1 MDPKN
6 LAGSLKVAI
15 LLQSMSDDATR
26 TIISSLDEKE
36 REVVSNHMAQMGS
49 ISPALVEKIG
59 EEFAETSKRAKSRKL
74 LGAPGNDNKEKGEK
88 YLEKITTR
96 SASLG
101 AILSL
106 DSDKLYELIKNEH
119 AQTIAIIMV
128 HVKTKVASD
137 VLSRLPDE
145 TKKEIALR
153 IVGLDKVMAEMIE
166 EINYAFEDIIDT
178 MDSSISNA
186 TGGTGRVAEILN
198 QADEMS
204 SQFILNEIEEN
215 DPEMA
220 AEIKQKM
227 FVFEDLILV
236 DDRGF
241 QKLLRKIETS
251 ELAIALK
258 AATEDVKEKVFKNMS
273 ERAVEMLKEEME
285 DMGPLRMK
293 EVSDAQQ
300 RITSLIQEME
310 VKGEVIISGRRGD
323 DDIVS

>member
-1 MDPKN
+1 MDPNN
-6 LAGSLKVAI
+6 LPGSLKIAI
-15 LLQSMSDDATR
+15 LIQSMSEETSQV
-26 TIISSLDEKE
+26 IINTLNDREKE
-36 REVVSNHMAQMGS
+36 VVRNHLDQMGT
-49 ISPALVEKIG
+49 ISPDMAEKVA
-59 EEFAETSKRAKSRKL
+59 EEFAETARRAKSGKL
-74 LGAPGNDNKEKGEK
+74 LGVPGKDNEEKGEE
-88 YLEKITTR
+88 YLQRITTR

-119 AQTIAIIMV
+119 PQTLAIIMV
-128 HVKTKVASD
+128 HVKTNVASD

-145 TKKEIALR
+145 TKKEVALR
-153 IVGLDKVMAEMIE
+153 IASLDKVMAEMIE
-166 EINYAFEDIIDT
+166 EVNYAFEDIIDT

-186 TGGTGRVAEILN
+186 TGGTNRVAEILN

-204 SQFILNEIEEN
+204 SEFILNEIEEN
-215 DPEMA
+215 DPELA

-273 ERAVEMLKEEME
+273 ERAGEMLKEEME
-285 DMGPLRMK
+285 DMGPVRMK
-293 EVSDAQQ
+293 EVSDVQQ
-300 RITSLIQEME
+300 RITSLIQDME
-310 VKGEVIISGRRGD
+310 IKGEVIISGRRGD
-323 DDIVS
+323 DIVS

>member
-6 LAGSLKVAI
+6 LPGSLKIAI
-15 LLQSMSDDATR
+15 LIQSMSEEAAR
-26 TIISSLDEKE
+26 TIINSLEEKE
-36 REVVSNHMAQMGS
+36 REIVSNHMAQMGS
-49 ISPALVEKIG
+49 ISPDLVDKVA
-59 EEFAETSKRAKSRKL
+59 EEFAKTVSRAKSKKL
-74 LGAPGNDNKEKGEK
+74 LGIPGKDNKEKGEE
-88 YLEKITTR
+88 YLKRITTR

-119 AQTIAIIMV
+119 PQTIAIIMV

-145 TKKEIALR
+145 TKKEVALR
-153 IVGLDKVMAEMIE
+153 IASLDKVMAEMIE
-166 EINYAFEDIIDT
+166 EVNYAFEDIIDT

-198 QADEMS
+198 QTDEMS
-204 SQFILNEIEEN
+204 SEFILNEIEEN

-227 FVFEDLILV
+227 FVFEDLVLV

-258 AATEDVKEKVFKNMS
+258 AATEDVKEKVFRNMS
-273 ERAVEMLKEEME
+273 ERAGEMLKEEME
-285 DMGPLRMK
+285 DMGPVRMK

-300 RITSLIQEME
+300 KITSLIQDME
-310 VKGEVIISGRRGD
+310 IKGEVIISGRRGD
-323 DDIVS
+323 DIVT